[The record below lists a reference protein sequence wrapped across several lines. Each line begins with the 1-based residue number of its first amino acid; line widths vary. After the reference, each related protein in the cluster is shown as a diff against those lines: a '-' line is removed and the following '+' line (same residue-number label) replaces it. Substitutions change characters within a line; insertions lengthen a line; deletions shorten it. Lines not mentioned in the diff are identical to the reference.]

1 MFRYLMLHLKAYNT
15 VEVWDP
21 RLPIKEQSSHQ
32 PSQPWLVFI
41 YFVVCVKY
49 RCLGEDNIIN

>member
-1 MFRYLMLHLKAYNT
+1 MLHLKAYNT

-21 RLPIKEQSSHQ
+21 HLPIKEQSSHQ
-32 PSQPWLVFI
+32 PSQPGLVFI